1 MRVGDVQGFGCEDE
15 PVTTV
20 YFGPRWDAPLLDD
33 PDDGSP
39 APIQVATPVGDPCYV
54 CTGKIAEGERGLVR
68 AGAKVGDNGK
78 PVAIKLFV
86 HTECEM
92 LGVIGHVYG
101 VCTCSGWDTG
111 TRAAALELL
120 RVLNEQRAKDG
131 MGPL

>member
-1 MRVGDVQGFGCEDE
+1 M
-15 PVTTV
+15 TTV
-20 YFGPRWDAPLLDD
+20 YFGPRWDAPLLDN

-39 APIQVATPVGDPCYV
+39 GPIQVATPVGDLCHV
-54 CTGKIAEGERGLVR
+54 CTEKVRDGERGLFR
-68 AGAKVGDNGK
+68 AGIGAEAE
-78 PVAIKLFV
+78 PVQLVV
-86 HTECEM
+86 HAECEM

-131 MGPL
+131 RGPL